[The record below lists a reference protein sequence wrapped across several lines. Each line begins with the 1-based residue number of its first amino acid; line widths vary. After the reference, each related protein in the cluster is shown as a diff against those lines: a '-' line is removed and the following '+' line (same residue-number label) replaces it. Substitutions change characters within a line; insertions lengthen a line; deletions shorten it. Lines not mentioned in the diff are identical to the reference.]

1 MKVYFGGGQG
11 KRLARKEIL
20 QTVGWANTFSLAE
33 GLKVR
38 RRRWKVSSPVAREC
52 IEMCTFNCFESIEIS
67 LFPLI
72 SSRLYSTVRFTFTFP
87 NIYSFLSLSC
97 EFNHLSHIP
106 NCISLYFFTL
116 FYLLFYKISFVLQ
129 FASHNYFAICQITY
143 TLISLLSLNIQI
155 KIISYKLFYIPS
167 SFHFIEFNFQDKYLH
182 RITNN

>member
-72 SSRLYSTVRFTFTFP
+72 SSRLYSTVRFTFQTFILFYP
-87 NIYSFLSLSC
+87 YLANSITSHIFQIVSRYIFSHCFIFYFIKFLSF
-97 EFNHLSHIP
+97 FNSHRI
-106 NCISLYFFTL
+106 IRLIVKL
-116 FYLLFYKISFVLQ
+116 RILQ
-129 FASHNYFAICQITY
+129 FLYYRQIFRLKLSRINCFTF
-143 TLISLLSLNIQI
+143 LLVSIL
-155 KIISYKLFYIPS
+155 
-167 SFHFIEFNFQDKYLH
+167 
-182 RITNN
+182 